1 MLAEADRRKLTRSV
15 KWGVMSGASCTG
27 RASAVHGMSGMA
39 HSKSETLEHLKSR
52 LGAGLVV
59 RVERLSQHVHDRGNK
74 TLEGALQGRC

>member
-1 MLAEADRRKLTRSV
+1 
-15 KWGVMSGASCTG
+15 
-27 RASAVHGMSGMA
+27 MSGMA

-59 RVERLSQHVHDRGNK
+59 RVERLSQHVHDRGNE